1 MSLLMPILLL
11 ASYGAALV
19 AVHRRWRWEGV
30 LALAALVALSWMV
43 VGTLEWRRPHTDPV
57 QLAPFDDWKCHSLDV
72 LPMLLIFTAAGLGAL
87 RLVRPHA
94 SSWRVQLVAVG
105 AAFAL
110 AIVPAALLQL
120 YVGIQLWACDT
131 L

>member
-1 MSLLMPILLL
+1 
-11 ASYGAALV
+11 
-19 AVHRRWRWEGV
+19 
-30 LALAALVALSWMV
+30 MV